1 MIIKNGKI
9 FSIFHHLE
17 DLNSQMNHQKKKKF
31 EIYKKEKKKSG
42 IFFVRLRFCFDVKRF
57 LTENVFQLKIIIRFF
72 LIF

>member
-17 DLNSQMNHQKKKKF
+17 DSNSQMNHKKKKN

-42 IFFVRLRFCFDVKRF
+42 ILFVRLRFCFDVKRF